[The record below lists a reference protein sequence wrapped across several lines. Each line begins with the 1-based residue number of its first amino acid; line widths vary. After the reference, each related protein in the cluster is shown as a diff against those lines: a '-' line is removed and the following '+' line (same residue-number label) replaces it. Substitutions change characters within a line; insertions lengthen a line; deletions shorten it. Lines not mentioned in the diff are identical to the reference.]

1 MGQGASPRRHPPGQR
16 RHRTR
21 HRATDTGY
29 EPEAGPVLRRRIPIR
44 AGGGKPAED
53 GLQQCRID
61 GWRMERM
68 GRCRLASS
76 KGLAPGQAAPLAV
89 KKLAGAGGFEP
100 PPSSLTVRC
109 PTGWTTP
116 QRRLSTPTASGF
128 PESGWLRCKIERRGV
143 LLRYHA
149 PRISQ
154 APLPQEFICPFRALV
169 HLDIRKEIQ
178 PKENG
183 RNTTK

>member
-1 MGQGASPRRHPPGQR
+1 
-16 RHRTR
+16 
-21 HRATDTGY
+21 
-29 EPEAGPVLRRRIPIR
+29 
-44 AGGGKPAED
+44 
-53 GLQQCRID
+53 
-61 GWRMERM
+61 MERM
-68 GRCRLASS
+68 GGCRVACG
-76 KGLAPGQAAPLAV
+76 KGLGRGQAAPFAV

-128 PESGWLRCKIERRGV
+128 PKSGWLRCKIERRGG

-149 PRISQ
+149 PRIFH
-154 APLPQEFICPFRALV
+154 APPPQEFISPLLTLV

-178 PKENG
+178 PKE
-183 RNTTK
+183 

>member
-1 MGQGASPRRHPPGQR
+1 
-16 RHRTR
+16 
-21 HRATDTGY
+21 
-29 EPEAGPVLRRRIPIR
+29 
-44 AGGGKPAED
+44 
-53 GLQQCRID
+53 
-61 GWRMERM
+61 MERM
-68 GRCRLASS
+68 GRCRLACG
-76 KGLAPGQAAPLAV
+76 KGLAPGQAAPFAV

-149 PRISQ
+149 PRIFP
-154 APLPQEFICPFRALV
+154 APPPPEFIYSFLTPV
-169 HLDIRKEIQ
+169 PHYIRKEILT
-178 PKENG
+178 NAH
-183 RNTTK
+183 